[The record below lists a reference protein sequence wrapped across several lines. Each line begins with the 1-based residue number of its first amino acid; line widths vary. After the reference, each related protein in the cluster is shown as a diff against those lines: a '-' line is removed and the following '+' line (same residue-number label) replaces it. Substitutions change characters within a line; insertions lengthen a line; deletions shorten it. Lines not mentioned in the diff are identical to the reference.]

1 MSRRLPVYLVIDTS
15 GSMSGEPIE
24 QVRNGIQMLVSAL
37 RQDPYALET
46 ACLSVITFSSD
57 AYVATPLTELTSFQP
72 PLLEATGTTSMGAAL
87 RLVTEQAEKEV
98 AKTTASSKG
107 DWRPMVFLMTDG
119 RATDD
124 LTSGLE
130 RFKAYK
136 WGVTVACAV
145 NGADE
150 GSLEQLG
157 AGMIV
162 KLDTSSQGSMA
173 AFFKWVSASVG
184 TVSMAVENSGKEVT
198 GLDQLPPPPPEI
210 QVVV

>member
-1 MSRRLPVYLVIDTS
+1 
-15 GSMSGEPIE
+15 MSGEPIE
-24 QVRNGIQMLVSAL
+24 QVRTGIQMLVSAL

-46 ACLSVITFSSD
+46 ACLSVITFGSEVK
-57 AYVATPLTELTSFQP
+57 VAVPLTDLTSFQTP
-72 PLLEATGTTSMGAAL
+72 PLQASGTTAMGAAL
-87 RLVTEQAEKEV
+87 SLAAEQAEKEV
-98 AKTTASSKG
+98 AKTTSSSKG

-119 RATDD
+119 RSTDD
-124 LTSGLE
+124 LAAGLVK
-130 RFKAYK
+130 FKSYK

-150 GSLEQLG
+150 RALEEFAAG
-157 AGMIV
+157 ATV
-162 KLDTSSQGSMA
+162 KLDTSNQGAMA

-184 TVSMAVENSGKEVT
+184 TVSMAVEKSGKEVT

>member
-1 MSRRLPVYLVIDTS
+1 
-15 GSMSGEPIE
+15 MSGEPIE
-24 QVRNGIQMLVSAL
+24 QVRIGIQMLVSAL

-46 ACLSVITFSSD
+46 ACLSVITFGSE
-57 AYVATPLTELTSFQP
+57 AKVAVPLTDLTAFQTP
-72 PLLEATGTTSMGAAL
+72 VLEATGTTAMGAAL
-87 RLVTEQAEKEV
+87 KLAVEQAEREV
-98 AKTTASSKG
+98 SKTTSSSKG
-107 DWRPMVFLMTDG
+107 DWRPMLFLMTDG

-124 LTSGLE
+124 LEAGLV

-150 GSLEQLG
+150 SALEAFAAG
-157 AGMIV
+157 ATV
-162 KLDTSSQGSMA
+162 KLDTSNQGSMA

-184 TVSMAVENSGKEVT
+184 TVSMAVEKSGKEVM

>member
-1 MSRRLPVYLVIDTS
+1 
-15 GSMSGEPIE
+15 MSGEPIE

-46 ACLSVITFSSD
+46 ACLSVITFGSE
-57 AYVATPLTELTSFQP
+57 ARVATPLTELTSFQS

-87 RLVTEQAEKEV
+87 RLATEQAENEV

-124 LTSGLE
+124 LGPGLE
-130 RFKAYK
+130 KFKAYK

-150 GSLEQLG
+150 GSLEQIG

-173 AFFKWVSASVG
+173 AFFKWVTASVG
-184 TVSMAVENSGKEVT
+184 TVSKAVESTGKEVT
-198 GLDQLPPPPPEI
+198 ALDQLPPPPPEI
-210 QVVV
+210 RVVV

>member
-1 MSRRLPVYLVIDTS
+1 
-15 GSMSGEPIE
+15 
-24 QVRNGIQMLVSAL
+24 
-37 RQDPYALET
+37 
-46 ACLSVITFSSD
+46 
-57 AYVATPLTELTSFQP
+57 
-72 PLLEATGTTSMGAAL
+72 MGAAL

-98 AKTTASSKG
+98 AKTTTSSKG